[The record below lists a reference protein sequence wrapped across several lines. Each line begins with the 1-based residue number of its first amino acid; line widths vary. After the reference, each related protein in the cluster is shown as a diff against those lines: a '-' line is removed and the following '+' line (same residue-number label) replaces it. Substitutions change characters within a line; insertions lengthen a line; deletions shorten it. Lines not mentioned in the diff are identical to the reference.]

1 MQIQKKGN
9 FMKKKILLSI
19 LTFTILSSVL
29 TGCGNKDM
37 WDTQYTFNYVN
48 ITLQTGEVVSGEV
61 QSWTDYEDG
70 EQLQIKVNDT
80 VYLVHSSN
88 VDLMYVKE

>member
-1 MQIQKKGN
+1 
-9 FMKKKILLSI
+9 MKKKILLSI

-29 TGCGNKDM
+29 VGCGNKDM
-37 WDTQYTFNYVN
+37 WDTQYTFNYAN
-48 ITLQTGEVVSGEV
+48 IKLQTGEVVSGKV

-70 EQLQIKVNDT
+70 EQFQITINDK